1 MRFRE
6 IPWKNRFKR
15 AATALYCLKSI
26 AQLHLAGKHATTIRP
41 EATQECMPSIKS
53 CRHRAFNMVLSK
65 IKFTIGILAFG
76 ISGISNADNQ
86 QTVNA
91 KGSIINSAATR
102 GTAVMNMASTKG
114 ISVPSSNQQ
123 VVEVHGPV
131 VNSAAFGGYA
141 ELNMASKTAR
151 GSSGNQNISIGG
163 PVINQAYGDQK
174 TITNIGSSR

>member
-1 MRFRE
+1 
-6 IPWKNRFKR
+6 
-15 AATALYCLKSI
+15 
-26 AQLHLAGKHATTIRP
+26 
-41 EATQECMPSIKS
+41 
-53 CRHRAFNMVLSK
+53 
-65 IKFTIGILAFG
+65 
-76 ISGISNADNQ
+76 
-86 QTVNA
+86 
-91 KGSIINSAATR
+91 
-102 GTAVMNMASTKG
+102 MNMASTKG

-163 PVINQAYGDQK
+163 PVINQAYGGKK